1 MLYRAQLVLLSKIFC
16 PNELDAYRAQ
26 KSPVKLGLL
35 VVKKSW
41 ACKEGRREGGP
52 WRFYA
57 WAASVQK
64 KGKKY
69 VLPPTTSS
77 PQVLPRHEN
86 QVNCLPQLSKPYNL
100 PSYPSYKRFTK
111 VILSFSIKKSC
122 KYLMRLLNHKKYH

>member
-1 MLYRAQLVLLSKIFC
+1 MEILRVGCLRAEK
-16 PNELDAYRAQ
+16 R
-26 KSPVKLGLL
+26 
-35 VVKKSW
+35 
-41 ACKEGRREGGP
+41 
-52 WRFYA
+52 
-57 WAASVQK
+57 
-64 KGKKY
+64 KKY

-122 KYLMRLLNHKKYH
+122 KYLMRLLNHKNITKFLKSLRKKIKKS